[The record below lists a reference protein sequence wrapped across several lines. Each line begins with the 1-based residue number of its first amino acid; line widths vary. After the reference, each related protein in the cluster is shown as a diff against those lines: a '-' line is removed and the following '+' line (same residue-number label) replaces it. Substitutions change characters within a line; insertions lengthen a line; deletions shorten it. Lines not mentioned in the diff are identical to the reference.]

1 MSTNESAD
9 FQLGGSVIEISD
21 FETILGVKIDYKL
34 NFDKHVKTLCSKDN
48 NKMRP
53 LARATSYMSFKKKI
67 H

>member
-48 NKMRP
+48 NKMRA
-53 LARATSYMSFKKKI
+53 LARATSCMSFKKKL

>member
-9 FQLGGSVIEISD
+9 FQLGGSVIDISD
-21 FETILGVKIDYKL
+21 FETILGVKIDCKL

-48 NKMRP
+48 NKMRA
-53 LARATSYMSFKKKI
+53 LARATSYMSFKKKV